1 MINFFKKNKNVETQ
15 NGLNKIY
22 SKNGKG
28 TLVSEFTLVDGVIE
42 GELRKYYDDGSI
54 HVIENYKS
62 GKLHGERIT
71 YFQGVINELE
81 NYSYGKLH
89 GEQKSYDLKGNVNYT
104 TSYLNGISQENI
116 VLKKN
121 LLKVFDFVMKIRKTE
136 SKIKFGFSEIIKL
149 SNQELKIKCNEFS
162 KSSEL
167 SENEIFK
174 YAAYKRLFGIVY
186 LLREPSEENLNE
198 TMEFLFKK
206 IDKEFHENTLFMT
219 SDITQKLNFFDDYG
233 VYKDTSKQVKV
244 SYTPRAG
251 WIYWDKK
258 YSSTISDIYR
268 KSKYDLKV
276 YYGDI
281 DEYLK
286 ILQNT
291 ESDLFYLSSNQ
302 YAELMMLFHNSNK
315 IFIKY
320 DEEKI
325 NNKNQEIINNQL
337 IQIIKGDMSRVD
349 NDNGIENTN
358 EIKDDKSKNL
368 LLSQIKDGLIKD
380 KFELIINV
388 EFENNGYF
396 QFLKPDEELAEEIL
410 ENEASLSLI
419 SDLVEDFSES
429 PDFRSD
435 KKVFGEHNWV
445 SIGSAKIKKED
456 AIETINELIDGHGD
470 CRLEDANDLFGEW
483 FLDDNY
489 IHEAKAFFK
498 EFKYDIISSK
508 NYFEDFSNNTNEEI
522 GWCYSTMMTSQY
534 YNLTV
539 V

>member
-28 TLVSEFTLVDGVIE
+28 TLVSEFTVVDGVIE

-62 GKLHGERIT
+62 GKLHGKRTT
-71 YFQGVINELE
+71 YFSYGVIDSMK

-89 GEQKSYDLKGNVNYT
+89 GEQKSYDLKGNVTHT
-104 TSYLNGISQENI
+104 TSYVNGVSQEDI

-268 KSKYDLKV
+268 KSKYNLKV

-286 ILQNT
+286 ILQNS

-325 NNKNQEIINNQL
+325 DNKNQEIINNQL

-349 NDNGIENTN
+349 NDIESIN
-358 EIKDDKSKNL
+358 EIKDDKSKRL
-368 LLSQIKDGLIKD
+368 LLSQIKDGLFKD

-396 QFLKPDEELAEEIL
+396 QFLKPDEELAKKIL
-410 ENEASLSLI
+410 ENEAPLL

-435 KKVFGEHNWV
+435 IKVFGENNWF
-445 SIGSAKIKKED
+445 SIGTAKIKKED
-456 AIETINELIDGHGD
+456 AIEMINELIDHYGD
-470 CRLEDANDLFGEW
+470 CRLEELNDDFTEWYSDANSI
-483 FLDDNY
+483 Y
-489 IHEAKAFFK
+489 EAKKFFK
-498 EFKYDIISSK
+498 EFKFDMISSK
-508 NYFEDFSNNTNEEI
+508 NYFEDSSNSINEEI
-522 GWCYSTMMTSQY
+522 SWCYSTMMTSQF
-534 YNLTV
+534 YNLSV